1 MEKTIIA
8 AVILANAIESAGTS
22 AGSQMKALTPGEK
35 PQAARLPGRRAPWC
49 DGWAERKTC
58 VNIFLIVMG

>member
-22 AGSQMKALTPGEK
+22 AGSQIAGAP
-35 PQAARLPGRRAPWC
+35 RAMVGGKENLREYISYR
-49 DGWAERKTC
+49 DGIKGNGVAGAMP
-58 VNIFLIVMG
+58 FLH

>member
-22 AGSQMKALTPGEK
+22 AGSQI
-35 PQAARLPGRRAPWC
+35 ARASRAM
-49 DGWAERKTC
+49 A
-58 VNIFLIVMG
+58 